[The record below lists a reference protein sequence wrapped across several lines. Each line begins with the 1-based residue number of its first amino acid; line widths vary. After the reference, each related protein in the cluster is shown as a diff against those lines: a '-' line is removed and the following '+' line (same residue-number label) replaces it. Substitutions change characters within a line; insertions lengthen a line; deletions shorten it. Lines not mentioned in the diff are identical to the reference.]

1 MKKSFSIG
9 DLFRAAWN
17 DYKQNWGI
25 LILIGI
31 IFALVGMLGKMG
43 HGFHGASIIGL
54 LGWLLQM
61 YLSLGFIRLLL
72 NIVDG
77 KPRKIEDIF
86 HGAKSISHFVYF
98 LVVALLYGAM
108 VGLGMVL
115 LVIPGLVAL
124 VGFMFAQYLIA
135 EEGEGIF
142 ESFKKSWELT
152 AGNRWKIFWLFIVVL
167 FFNLFGLIALVIGL
181 AITIPVTYL
190 VWARLYRTLGTGVAE
205 SAPAENVMI
214 YEETIIVETT
224 DDAE

>member
-1 MKKSFSIG
+1 M
-9 DLFRAAWN
+9 
-17 DYKQNWGI
+17 

-31 IFALVGMLGKMG
+31 IFALVGMLGNMG
-43 HGFHGASIIGL
+43 NGFHGASIIGL
-54 LGWLLQM
+54 VGWLLQM

-86 HGAKSISHFVYF
+86 HGANSTSHFIYF
-98 LVVALLYGAM
+98 LVVGLLYGAI
-108 VGLGMVL
+108 VALGMVL

-124 VGFMFAQYLIA
+124 VGFIFAQYLIA

-142 ESFKKSWELT
+142 ESFKKSWHMT
-152 AGNRWKIFWLFIVVL
+152 AGNRWKIFWLFIVVA

-181 AITIPVTYL
+181 AITIPMTYL
-190 VWARLYRTLGTGVAE
+190 IWARLYRTLGSATVE
-205 SAPAENVMI
+205 SAPAEQVVM

-224 DDAE
+224 NDSE